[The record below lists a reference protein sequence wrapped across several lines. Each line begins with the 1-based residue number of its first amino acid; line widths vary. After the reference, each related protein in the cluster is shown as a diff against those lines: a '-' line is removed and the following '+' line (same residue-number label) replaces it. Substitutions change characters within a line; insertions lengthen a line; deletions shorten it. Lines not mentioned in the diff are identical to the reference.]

1 MRRRFIIPACCSNQD
16 IAHEIAFGH
25 SFAGHAHEFGIS
37 TQAQF
42 EALIK
47 DILDLPT
54 RTKSLRRGR
63 VAYWDMTLGAVVIV
77 DPNSPDCGTA
87 FIPL

>member
-1 MRRRFIIPACCSNQD
+1 MAS
-16 IAHEIAFGH
+16 GH
-25 SFAGHAHEFGIS
+25 SFADHAHEFGIS

-42 EALIK
+42 EGLIK

-54 RTKSLRRGR
+54 STKSLRRGR
-63 VAYWDMTLGAVVIV
+63 VAYWDMTLAAVVIV

-87 FIPL
+87 FIPYDGKTYFDNLR